1 MYKRSTIIILV
12 NLVYFKIG
20 LMVSITGALIPDI
33 INTFQLSYSAAAAL
47 PLAYYLSFGIF
58 AIPWG
63 IIIEKFPYKKVLL
76 SAYTIGVAG
85 VILFAWLKNYYSS
98 VISLFI
104 IGCSLTAAQVL
115 SLPLLREAVGTK
127 RLAFHT
133 TLNTCLYA
141 VGSVA
146 SPYLYTLIIKGIA
159 NPSNDFPYNL
169 LHYLHSGS
177 YAWAMVYWVFLLF
190 FIIAMVIIMLIKFP
204 PVRLDQQERIGN
216 FGSFKALLTNKY
228 IWLYFFSLFSYAAC
242 EQGNANWISQ
252 FLLNYHN
259 VDPQKTG
266 ALVLS
271 WHWLLFAVGCM
282 IGMILLKYFDSKK
295 IFLGFTL
302 GAMVSVLLAIYGGS
316 EVALVAFPLV
326 GLFHSIMWPVI
337 LSLGMNSVRENH
349 GSLSGLLFAA
359 STGGAF
365 GVMMVGKLGDAFGL
379 RYGFLFLMI
388 CYIVVASVY
397 TWSGRAAAKEKSIIA
412 PVSDKL

>member
-12 NLVYFKIG
+12 NLIYFKIG

-33 INTFQLSYSAAAAL
+33 IKTFKLSYSAAAAL
-47 PLAYYLSFGIF
+47 PLAYYLSFGAF

-76 SAYTIGVAG
+76 SAYLIGVAG
-85 VILFAWLKNYYSS
+85 VILFASMKDYYSS
-98 VISLFI
+98 IISLFV

-115 SLPLLREAVGTK
+115 SLPLLREAVGNA
-127 RLAFHT
+127 RLAFHS

-146 SPYLYTLIIKGIA
+146 SPYLYTLIVRGV
-159 NPSNDFPYNL
+159 NNQ
-169 LHYLHSGS
+169 
-177 YAWAMVYWVFLLF
+177 YAWATVYWVFLLF
-190 FIIAMVIIMLIKFP
+190 FIITMVIILLVKFP
-204 PVRLDQQERIGN
+204 AVRLAKEERIGN
-216 FGSFKALLTNKY
+216 LNSFKELLSNKY
-228 IWLYFFSLFSYAAC
+228 IWFYFIALFSYAAC

-252 FLLNYHN
+252 FLFNYHA
-259 VDPQKTG
+259 VDPQQTG

-271 WHWLLFAVGCM
+271 WHWLLFAVGCI
-282 IGMILLKYFDSKK
+282 IGMLLLKYFDSKK
-295 IFLGFTL
+295 ILFCFTI
-302 GAMVSVLLAIYGGS
+302 GAMSSVLLAIYGNQQM
-316 EVALVAFPLV
+316 ALVAFPLV

-337 LSLGMNSVRENH
+337 LSLGMNSVQKNH

-365 GVMMVGKLGDAFGL
+365 GVMMVGRLGDAYGL

-388 CYIVVASVY
+388 CYMIVASVY
-397 TWSGRAAAKEKSIIA
+397 AWSKTDEKNSIA
-412 PVSDKL
+412 S